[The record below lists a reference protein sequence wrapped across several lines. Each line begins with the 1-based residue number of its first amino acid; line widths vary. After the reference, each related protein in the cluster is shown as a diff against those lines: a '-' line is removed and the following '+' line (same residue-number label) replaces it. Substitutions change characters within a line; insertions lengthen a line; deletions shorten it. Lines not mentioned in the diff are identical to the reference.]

1 MALNKKA
8 VPKKLPYGSSDFER
22 IRKEN
27 YYYVDKTIF
36 IKEIEEVSSDYLFF
50 IRPRRF
56 GKSLWLSL
64 MECYYDIKRKDSFQE
79 IFKGTSIY
87 DNPTEE
93 RNSYFVL
100 RFNFSE
106 VSSDISEV
114 ETSFNNVIK
123 LSIIEFFEYY
133 KSMLTDFNTDLYNS
147 MLKET
152 GASLL
157 MSYTLRLLKGKGR
170 IYLLIDEYDNFTN
183 TIISSSGQEKYRAI
197 THGEGFYRH
206 FFNVIKSG
214 TTGPGAP
221 LSKLFITGVS
231 PVTMDDVTS
240 GFNIGYNITNLPA
253 FNEMVGFTKEE
264 VLEILSYYREQNLI
278 KEKPEN
284 FMEIMKVW
292 YNNYLFSDDKNIKM
306 YNSNMTLYFINEYIN
321 RNKLPKDML
330 DQNMK
335 TDYKKLKY
343 LVLTDFQGRLRVNG
357 NFEKLKIILQ
367 EGEIR
372 SNLTTSFPAERII
385 DPENFISLFYYLGLL
400 TIKGTEFGMTVL
412 SIPNE
417 TIKQLYYEY
426 IREGYRDTDIFS
438 IDLFK
443 LIGLFTNMTYKGEW
457 ENLILYLS
465 EEMSK
470 QTALRDYI
478 EGEKSVQTFLRV
490 YLNVS
495 NYYIT
500 KSESEA
506 NRGFCDI
513 LLIPRLHSFPDIP
526 YSYMF
531 EIKYIKKKDFTK
543 KMLQKKIEEARGEL
557 DKYSKDPALLKMI
570 EATKLQ
576 KIILVF
582 CGVELKH
589 RELYEGEDFLT

>member
-1 MALNKKA
+1 MLNENF
-8 VPKKLPYGSSDFER
+8 KKLPYGISDFKILRE
-22 IRKEN
+22 EN
-27 YYYVDKTIF
+27 YYYVDKTRF
-36 IKEIEEVSSDYLFF
+36 IREIENTSRYLFF

-64 MECYYDIKRKDSFQE
+64 MKQYYDIDNRVHFDE
-79 IFKGTSIY
+79 LFKGTSIY
-87 DNPTEE
+87 ANPTEE
-93 RNSYFVL
+93 KNKYLILS
-100 RFNFSE
+100 FNFSG
-106 VSSDISEV
+106 VNSDIKEV
-114 ETSFNNVIK
+114 ENSFNNTIK
-123 LSIIEFFEYY
+123 IGSLKFIRKYTSYIKNSEKKYEIIENIHKASEILKY
-133 KSMLTDFNTDLYNS
+133 LIDFVEG
-147 MLKET
+147 KE
-152 GASLL
+152 
-157 MSYTLRLLKGKGR
+157 K

-183 TIISSSGQEKYRAI
+183 TIISSAGQEKYLAI

-206 FFNVIKSG
+206 FFNVVKLG
-214 TTGPGAP
+214 TTDGPIA
-221 LSKLFITGVS
+221 KLFITGVS

-253 FNEMVGFTKEE
+253 FNEMVGFTEEE
-264 VLEILSYYREQNLI
+264 VLEMLSYYREQNLI

-284 FMEIMKVW
+284 LMEIMKVW
-292 YNNYLFSDDKNIKM
+292 YNNYLFSDDKNIKI
-306 YNSNMTLYFINEYIN
+306 YNSNMTLYFMNEYIN

-343 LVLTDFQGRLRVNG
+343 LVVTDFQGRLRVNG

>member
-1 MALNKKA
+1 VLNKKI
-8 VPKKLPYGSSDFER
+8 KKLPYGVSDFER

-27 YYYVDKTIF
+27 YYYVDKTEF
-36 IKEIEEVSSDYLFF
+36 VRTIEASSDYLFF

-56 GKSLWLSL
+56 GKSLWLTL
-64 MECYYDIKRKDSFQE
+64 MECYYDINRKDDFE
-79 IFKGTSIY
+79 KIFKGTYIY
-87 DNPTEE
+87 DNPTEN
-93 RNSYFVL
+93 RNSYLIL

-106 VSSDISEV
+106 VNPEIDKV
-114 ETSFNNVIK
+114 EYSFNKLVKKNVFK
-123 LSIIEFFEYY
+123 FFEYY
-133 KSMLTDFNTDLYNS
+133 ENILGNINEYLFDEMKKLDS
-147 MLKET
+147 
-152 GASLL
+152 ASLIL
-157 MSYTLRLLKGKGR
+157 SYMLDLVKGKGK
-170 IYLLIDEYDNFTN
+170 IYILIDEYDNFTN
-183 TIISSSGQEKYRAI
+183 TIISSFGQEKYLAI

-206 FFNVIKSG
+206 FFNVVKAG
-214 TTGPGAP
+214 TTGGPI
-221 LSKLFITGVS
+221 SKLFITGVS

-240 GFNIGYNITNLPA
+240 GFNIGYNITNLPG
-253 FNEMVGFTKEE
+253 FNEMVGFTEKE
-264 VLEILSYYREQNLI
+264 VLEMLSYYRKENLI
-278 KEKPEN
+278 KEEPEKLI
-284 FMEIMKVW
+284 EIMKVW

-306 YNSNMTLYFINEYIN
+306 YNSNMTLYFLNEYIN

-343 LVLTDFQGRLRVNG
+343 LVLTDFQGQLRVNG
-357 NFEKLKIILQ
+357 NFEKLKTILQ

-385 DPENFISLFYYLGLL
+385 EPENFISLFYYLGLL
-400 TIKGTEFGMTVL
+400 TIKGSEFGMTVL

-417 TIKQLYYEY
+417 TIEQLYYEY

-443 LIGLFTNMTYKGEW
+443 LGGLFTNMAYKGEW
-457 ENLILYLS
+457 KNLILYLTD
-465 EEMSK
+465 EMSK

-506 NRGFCDI
+506 KRGFCDI
-513 LLIPRLHSFPDIP
+513 LLVPRLHSFPDIP

-543 KMLQKKIEEARGEL
+543 KMLQNKIEEAKSEL
-557 DKYSKDPALLKMI
+557 DKYGQDEGVKKLTGSTELL
-570 EATKLQ
+570 

-589 RELYEGEDFLT
+589 KELYQIPAG

>member
-1 MALNKKA
+1 MLQKEK
-8 VPKKLPYGSSDFER
+8 PKKLPYGVSDFER
-22 IRKEN
+22 IKREN
-27 YYYVDKTIF
+27 YYYVDKTGF
-36 IKEIEEVSSDYLFF
+36 LKEIESSPDYLFF

-64 MECYYDIKRKDSFQE
+64 MKQYYDIDNKAHFDE
-79 IFKGTSIY
+79 LFKATSIY
-87 DNPTEE
+87 DNLTEA
-93 RNSYFVL
+93 RNKYLILS
-100 RFNFSE
+100 FNFSG
-106 VSSDISEV
+106 VNSDISEV
-114 ETSFNNVIK
+114 ENSFNNTIK
-123 LSIIEFFEYY
+123 IGCLKFIRKYTSYIKNCDKKYKIIENIHKASEILKY
-133 KSMLTDFNTDLYNS
+133 LIDFVEG
-147 MLKET
+147 KE
-152 GASLL
+152 
-157 MSYTLRLLKGKGR
+157 K

-183 TIISSSGQEKYRAI
+183 TIISSAGQEKYLAI

-206 FFNVIKSG
+206 FFNVIKLG
-214 TTGPGAP
+214 TTDGPI
-221 LSKLFITGVS
+221 SKLFITGVS

-240 GFNIGYNITNLPA
+240 GFNIGRNITTLPA
-253 FNEMVGFTKEE
+253 FNKMVGFTEEE
-264 VLEILSYYREQNLI
+264 VLEMISYYKKYNLI
-278 KEKPEN
+278 HEPADNMIK
-284 FMEIMKVW
+284 IMKHW
-292 YNNYLFSDDKNIKM
+292 YNNYLFSEDEDTKM
-306 YNSNMTLYFINEYIN
+306 YNSNMVLYFISEYIS
-321 RNKLPKDML
+321 RKKLPADL
-330 DQNMK
+330 VDQNMK

-343 LVLTDFQGRLRVNG
+343 LILTDFQGRLKVNG

-417 TIKQLYYEY
+417 TIKQLFYEY

-443 LIGLFTNMTYKGEW
+443 LSGLFTNMAYKGEW

-465 EEMSK
+465 DEMSK
-470 QTALRDYI
+470 QTSLRDYI

-513 LLIPRLHSFPDIP
+513 LLIPRIHSFPDIP

-543 KMLQKKIEEARGEL
+543 KLLKNKIEEAKEEL
-557 DKYSKDPALLKMI
+557 DKYGQDEGIKKLTGSTELL
-570 EATKLQ
+570 

-589 RELYEGEDFLT
+589 KELYEK

>member
-1 MALNKKA
+1 MASGKKA
-8 VPKKLPYGSSDFER
+8 TFRKLPYGVSDFER
-22 IRKEN
+22 IRKKN
-27 YYYVDKTIF
+27 YYYVDKTDF
-36 IKEIEEVSSDYLFF
+36 IKEIEVSSDYLFF

-56 GKSLWLSL
+56 GKSLWLAV
-64 MECYYDIKRKDSFQE
+64 MECYYDIGRKDSFQE

-87 DNPTEE
+87 ENPTEE
-93 RNSYFVL
+93 KNSYFIL

-106 VSSDISEV
+106 VRSDIEEV
-114 ETSFNNVIK
+114 ESSFDETIK
-123 LSIIEFFEYY
+123 LSCLNFINKYSNYIENFKEQIEII
-133 KSMLTDFNTDLYNS
+133 LN
-147 MLKET
+147 LKRAESVLKHIT
-152 GASLL
+152 
-157 MSYTLRLLKGKGR
+157 SYFRGKCR

-183 TIISSSGQEKYRAI
+183 TIISSSGQEKYHAI

-240 GFNIGYNITNLPA
+240 GFNIGDNITITPA
-253 FNEMVGFTKEE
+253 FNEMVGFTEKEVFE
-264 VLEILSYYREQNLI
+264 MLSYYRKHNLL
-278 KEKPEN
+278 KEPPDKLI
-284 FMEIMKVW
+284 EIIRPW
-292 YNNYLFSDDKNIKM
+292 YNNYLFSECEEEKM
-306 YNSNMTLYFINEYIN
+306 YNSDMVLYFIKEYGKF
-321 RNKLPKDML
+321 NKKPKDML
-330 DQNMK
+330 DHNIK

-343 LVLTDFQGRLRVNG
+343 LVLTDLRGRTRVNG

-372 SNLTTSFPAERII
+372 SNLTASFPAERII

-400 TIKGTEFGMTVL
+400 TIKGMEFGMTVL

-443 LIGLFTNMTYKGEW
+443 LGGLFTDMTYKGEW

-478 EGEKSVQTFLRV
+478 EGEKSIQTFLRV
-490 YLNVS
+490 YMNIS

-513 LLIPRLHSFPDIP
+513 LMVPRLHSFPDIP

-543 KMLQKKIEEARGEL
+543 KMLQKKIEEAKGEL
-557 DKYSKDPALLKMI
+557 DKYSEEPALLKMI
-570 EATKLQ
+570 ETTKLL

-582 CGVELKH
+582 CGVELRH
-589 RELYEGEDFLT
+589 RELYKKEDSLA

>member
-1 MALNKKA
+1 MLNEKDK
-8 VPKKLPYGSSDFER
+8 PRKLPYGVSDFEMLR
-22 IRKEN
+22 EEN
-27 YYYVDKTIF
+27 YYYVDKTRF
-36 IKEIEEVSSDYLFF
+36 IREIENASRYLFF

-64 MECYYDIKRKDSFQE
+64 MKQYYDIANKTRFDE
-79 IFKGTSIY
+79 LFKVTSIY

-93 RNSYFVL
+93 IHKYMILS
-100 RFNFSE
+100 FNFSG
-106 VSSDISEV
+106 VNSDIKEV
-114 ETSFNNVIK
+114 ENSFNNTIK
-123 LSIIEFFEYY
+123 LSCLEFI
-133 KSMLTDFNTDLYNS
+133 KNYNDILNDRDEKIYETIKYMDS
-147 MLKET
+147 ASEILKYLISF
-152 GASLL
+152 AKN
-157 MSYTLRLLKGKGR
+157 KGK

-183 TIISSSGQEKYRAI
+183 TIISSAGQEKYRAI

-206 FFNVIKSG
+206 FFNVVKLG
-214 TTGPGAP
+214 TTDGPI
-221 LSKLFITGVS
+221 SKLFITGVS

-253 FNEMVGFTKEE
+253 FNEMVGFTEEE
-264 VLEILSYYREQNLI
+264 VLEMLSYYREKSLI
-278 KEKPEN
+278 KEVPGKLI
-284 FMEIMKVW
+284 EIMKVW
-292 YNNYLFSDDKNIKM
+292 YNNYLFSRHKNIKM
-306 YNSNMTLYFINEYIN
+306 FNSNMVLYFINQYMDLETMPDEMI
-321 RNKLPKDML
+321 

-372 SNLTTSFPAERII
+372 SNLTASFPAERII

-400 TIKGTEFGMTVL
+400 TIKGTEFGMMVF

-443 LIGLFTNMTYKGEW
+443 LSGLFTNMAYKGEW
-457 ENLILYLS
+457 EDLILYLS

-513 LLIPRLHSFPDIP
+513 LLFPRLHSFPDIP

-543 KMLQKKIEEARGEL
+543 KFLKNKIEEAKEEL
-557 DKYSKDPALLKMI
+557 NKYGQDEGIKKLTGSTELL
-570 EATKLQ
+570 

-589 RELYEGEDFLT
+589 KELYGTIEES

>member
-1 MALNKKA
+1 MTLSKKI
-8 VPKKLPYGSSDFER
+8 PPRKLPYGLSDFER
-22 IRKEN
+22 IKKEN
-27 YYYVDKTIF
+27 NYYVDKTEF
-36 IKEIEEVSSDYLFF
+36 IKEIESSSAYLFF

-64 MECYYDIKRKDSFQE
+64 MECYYDIKRKDSFEE
-79 IFKGTSIY
+79 IFKGTAIY

-114 ETSFNNVIK
+114 ENSFDETIK
-123 LSIIEFFEYY
+123 LSCLDFINKYSNYIESYEGKRETLLNLNRAESVLKHIISFF
-133 KSMLTDFNTDLYNS
+133 
-147 MLKET
+147 
-152 GASLL
+152 
-157 MSYTLRLLKGKGR
+157 KGRGR

-240 GFNIGYNITNLPA
+240 GFNIGYNVTNLPA

-264 VLEILSYYREQNLI
+264 VLEILSYYRKKNLI
-278 KEKPEN
+278 KEEPEKLI
-284 FMEIMKVW
+284 EIMKVW
-292 YNNYLFSDDKNIKM
+292 YNNYLFSRQKNIRM
-306 YNSNMTLYFINEYIN
+306 FNSNMVLYFINQNMDLNTIPDEMI
-321 RNKLPKDML
+321 

-343 LVLTDFQGRLRVNG
+343 LVVTDFQGRLRVNG

-385 DPENFISLFYYLGLL
+385 DTENFISLFYYLGLL
-400 TIKGTEFGMTVL
+400 TIKSEYRGKL
-412 SIPNE
+412 LLAIPNE

-426 IREGYRDTDIFS
+426 IREGYRDTEVFN

-443 LIGLFTNMTYKGEW
+443 LGNLFDKMAYEGEW
-457 ENLILYLS
+457 ENLIIYLS

-478 EGEKSVQTFLRV
+478 EGEKSIQTFLRV

-495 NYYIT
+495 NYYLT

-506 NRGFCDI
+506 GKGFCDI
-513 LLIPRLHSFPDIP
+513 LMVPRLHTFPDIP

-543 KMLQKKIEEARGEL
+543 KMLQKKIEEAGGEL

-570 EATKLQ
+570 EATKIL